1 MQNLVDA
8 KIAGWIYQLTTRQIT
23 CTTLDDIKQF
33 WGEPECM
40 ATDLLLTNGKSVPS
54 PGSNATENN
63 CMVIV

>member
-8 KIAGWIYQLTTRQIT
+8 KIAGWIYQLTTIDKVHGT

-40 ATDLLLTNGKSVPS
+40 ATDLLLTNDKSVPS
-54 PGSNATENN
+54 PGSNAN
-63 CMVIV
+63 